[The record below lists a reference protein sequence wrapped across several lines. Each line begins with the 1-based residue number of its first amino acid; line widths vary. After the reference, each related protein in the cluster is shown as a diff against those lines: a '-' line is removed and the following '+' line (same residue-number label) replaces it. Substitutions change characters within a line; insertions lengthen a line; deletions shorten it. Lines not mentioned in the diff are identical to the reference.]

1 MQPFVF
7 VSFLK
12 EANLFFKK
20 KRMYQQLTD
29 GGSQAVSNAEHATSG
44 PILAMLTGLYHDIS
58 LDKFMGK
65 VSSG

>member
-1 MQPFVF
+1 
-7 VSFLK
+7 
-12 EANLFFKK
+12 
-20 KRMYQQLTD
+20 MYQQLTD